1 MKQEPAKKE
10 VETFYADS
18 RKTWRKWLQQH
29 HSTQQSI
36 WLVYYKKQA
45 NKPTVTYSEAVDEA
59 LCFGWIDSTKKTM
72 DDERFIQ
79 LFTQRK
85 PKSVWSKIN
94 KAKIERLI
102 AEGLMTDAGQRCIDT
117 AQENGSWTT
126 LDEVEELFV
135 PEDLVQAL
143 DENPSATAY
152 FNGLSKSIR
161 KMMLYWLVSAKRPET
176 RVKRISEIAA
186 AAAQQ
191 RKPKQFQIFANF
203 IT

>member
-45 NKPTVTYSEAVDEA
+45 DKPTATYSEAVDEA

-72 DDERFIQ
+72 DDERFMQ

-102 AEGLMTDAGQRCIDT
+102 AEGLMMDAGQRCIDI
-117 AQENGSWTT
+117 AKENGSWTI

-143 DENPSATAY
+143 DESPGAASY
-152 FNGLSKSIR
+152 FNGLSKSTK

-191 RKPKQFQIFANF
+191 KKPKQF
-203 IT
+203 

>member
-29 HSTQQSI
+29 YSTRQSI

-45 NKPTVTYSEAVDEA
+45 DKPTVTYSDAVDEA

-72 DDERFIQ
+72 DEERFMQ

-102 AEGLMTDAGQRCIDT
+102 EEGLMTAAGQKCIDV
-117 AQENGSWTT
+117 AKENGSWTV
-126 LDEVEELFV
+126 LDAVEELFV

-143 DENPSATAY
+143 DENAGATTY
-152 FNGLSKSIR
+152 FNGLSKSTK

-191 RKPKQFQIFANF
+191 KKPKQF
-203 IT
+203 